1 MAQDTVKSKADR
13 ECEISRKKQREC
25 LESDLI
31 REIYYMMN
39 EDRSETA
46 AEMEADMKLE
56 EALENGLPAHKVFD
70 LACDFSAEAREAGFK
85 MGFRVAMKL
94 CMEGMKG
101 GGACIMNAPTLE
113 KLQAIQADLVTLEG
127 MIGVLVQEA
136 YSSTQTVL
144 LGNALEVAGEYL
156 AARSDK
162 LDEIV
167 REGMC

>member
-1 MAQDTVKSKADR
+1 
-13 ECEISRKKQREC
+13 
-25 LESDLI
+25 
-31 REIYYMMN
+31 
-39 EDRSETA
+39 
-46 AEMEADMKLE
+46 
-56 EALENGLPAHKVFD
+56 
-70 LACDFSAEAREAGFK
+70 
-85 MGFRVAMKL
+85 
-94 CMEGMKG
+94 
-101 GGACIMNAPTLE
+101 MNAPTLE